1 MELGEHMMLL
11 RKKKGISQADLGK
24 QIGTSGDV
32 IGRYERGDITPSI
45 DVVAKL
51 ADALEVSIDFL
62 VGKTNIVLDKK
73 TIDRLE
79 DISKLPDEKRSYIFD
94 LIDMCLR
101 DFKTK
106 KVYFK

>member
-45 DVVAKL
+45 DVVAKI

-79 DISKLPDEKRSYIFD
+79 DMAKLPDEKRSYIFD

-106 KVYFK
+106 KVYWK

>member
-11 RKKKGISQADLGK
+11 RKKMGISQADLGK

-79 DISKLPDEKRSYIFD
+79 DMAKLPDAKRSYIFD
-94 LIDMCLR
+94 LIDMCIR

-106 KVYFK
+106 KVYWK

>member
-45 DVVAKL
+45 DVVAKI
-51 ADALEVSIDFL
+51 ADALEISIDFL

-79 DISKLPDEKRSYIFD
+79 DMAKLPDEKRSYIFE

-106 KVYFK
+106 KVYWK